1 MLVKFLRIEV
11 DSVKWNISLSPRREI
26 LTCFLV
32 IFVQNWIVVILRK
45 TVGQNVRTLDFYFK
59 CLDLNMFTRSSF
71 DLRNFP
77 NWMTSRHF
85 AWLKE
90 WSRTFRS
97 VPRVRNIMLEN
108 SSFMLLSVTPENI
121 DVFPKLCLW
130 IYIMLLFI
138 LNLRAYKSHLT
149 PFKKWGEARDVV
161 ECFSPACFV
170 TCK

>member
-1 MLVKFLRIEV
+1 MDFYVLIQSLFWEAVLECSLNFYAL

-45 TVGQNVRTLDFYFK
+45 TVGQNVRTLDFNFE

-85 AWLKE
+85 AWLKD
-90 WSRTFRS
+90 WSWTFRS

-121 DVFPKLCLW
+121 DVFPKLCFVCL
-130 IYIMLLFI
+130 Y
-138 LNLRAYKSHLT
+138 NA
-149 PFKKWGEARDVV
+149 PFY
-161 ECFSPACFV
+161 
-170 TCK
+170 T